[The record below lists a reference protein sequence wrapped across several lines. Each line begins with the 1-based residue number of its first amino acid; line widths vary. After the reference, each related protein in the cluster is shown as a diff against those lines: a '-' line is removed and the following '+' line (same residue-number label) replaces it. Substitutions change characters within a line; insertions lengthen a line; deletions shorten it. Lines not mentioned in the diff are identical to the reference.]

1 MATQHV
7 RNAEGQCSSF
17 RPPLPDLRRRG
28 HGVGVAAWMS
38 LASLAGA
45 YVLPELADAA
55 TPGAVAA
62 PTAAAPAPPVPVAAA
77 PSAIAMAAHDPPAE
91 ECGAALESDPYL
103 PSLNDVAALLNACKS
118 DGWAAFGRGVGL
130 LARGDTA
137 AAESALVAAHELL
150 RDSPYPLYYLADL
163 SLRRG
168 DYARAQVTLSEA
180 LALRPEFAGAHSL
193 MGAVQLAA
201 GDKNKGLGSLR
212 MAIALAPGRAPAHLE
227 LGKAYLAGGEPEH
240 ARIALSR
247 ALELDAHCHEA
258 RYLLG
263 RAHLNAGDLRGGCEV
278 LAAYVRDAAV
288 VPGEAERV
296 SRARA
301 ILRRFA
307 TES

>member
-1 MATQHV
+1 M
-7 RNAEGQCSSF
+7 
-17 RPPLPDLRRRG
+17 
-28 HGVGVAAWMS
+28 GVAAWVSFAS
-38 LASLAGA
+38 LASTALVFPEAADARAPGAGA
-45 YVLPELADAA
+45 
-55 TPGAVAA
+55 A
-62 PTAAAPAPPVPVAAA
+62 PAAAAPA
-77 PSAIAMAAHDPPAE
+77 AIALGPPDPPAE

-103 PSLNDVAALLNACKS
+103 PSLNDVMRLLASCKS
-118 DGWAAFGRGVGL
+118 EGWAAFGRGIGL

-168 DYARAQVTLSEA
+168 DYTGAQKTLSEV
-180 LALRPEFAGAHSL
+180 LALRPDFAGAYSL
-193 MGAVQLAA
+193 LGAAHLAA
-201 GDKNKGLGSLR
+201 GDQDKGLGSLR

-227 LGKAYLAGGEPEH
+227 LGKAYLAGGEPDH

-247 ALELDAHCHEA
+247 ALELEPRCYEA

-263 RAHLNAGDLRGGCEV
+263 RAHLNSGDLQGGCDV
-278 LAAYVRDAAV
+278 LAEYVREAAAI
-288 VPGEAERV
+288 PAEAERV